1 MADDCPVICI
11 CFSSWEVQEEY
22 VHKLNAWGSTGEMA
36 ASLLESLSIYV
47 DIFLLFCLNAIPSAV
62 LTETEQALSTE
73 DPWSWLDT

>member
-1 MADDCPVICI
+1 M
-11 CFSSWEVQEEY
+11 QEEN

-36 ASLLESLSIYV
+36 ASLLEYIYV

-62 LTETEQALSTE
+62 LRETEQALSTE